1 MIDFDTLFEGHEF
14 ARTRYEQLIPKLKV
28 ILELDDA
35 DVSRKPLFNG
45 VIISKEILHVNNRS

>member
-1 MIDFDTLFEGHEF
+1 MSMCAFQIMIDFDTLFEGREF

-35 DVSRKPLFNG
+35 DVSRKYPT
-45 VIISKEILHVNNRS
+45 